1 MASGK
6 KKKSSK
12 VSLPSNSTS
21 RQTRSNTKSGAK
33 PAAKAVS
40 TSKSPPDKHNGDIA
54 DIPLL
59 LEASKQKTLDTTPEG
74 PAKRSH
80 KDVQEPVDGGSDSEH
95 TSAPVEQGMF
105 CYMSVFYYY
114 SNILQQYLKRLVRW
128 PILSTASPSK
138 AEFAA

>member
-1 MASGK
+1 MAPGK

-21 RQTRSNTKSGAK
+21 HQTHSNTKSGAK
-33 PAAKAVS
+33 PATKAVL
-40 TSKSPPDKHNGDIA
+40 TSKSSPDKHNGDIT

-59 LEASKQKTLDTTPEG
+59 LEASKWKTSVATPEG

-95 TSAPVEQGMF
+95 ASAPVEQGMF
-105 CYMSVFYYY
+105 CYMLVFYYY
-114 SNILQQYLKRLVRW
+114 SNILQQYLK
-128 PILSTASPSK
+128 
-138 AEFAA
+138 